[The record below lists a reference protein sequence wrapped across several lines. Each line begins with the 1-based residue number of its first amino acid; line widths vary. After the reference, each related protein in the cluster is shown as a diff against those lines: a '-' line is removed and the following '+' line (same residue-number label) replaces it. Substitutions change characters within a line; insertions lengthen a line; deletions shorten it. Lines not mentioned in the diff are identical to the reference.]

1 MGAFRFE
8 AARDDGSIERGEM
21 DADGVRHVRARL
33 RERGLV
39 ALTVQP
45 ATGAPGRSGRF
56 FAHSFSSAALALAT
70 RQLASLVSAGLPL
83 DAALSTLVEQCD
95 DERQR
100 ELWRG
105 VRAEVLAGRTLA
117 DAMETFPGSFSRL
130 YCATVRAGEQAGRF
144 GLVLERLAGYLE
156 DREALRGKVFA
167 AALYPAIVTVIAI
180 AIVLFLMTYV
190 VPQVVQV
197 FENNHQ
203 HLPLP
208 TRALLIFSD
217 ALRLFGLPMLV
228 LAAAAVAL
236 WRAALR
242 NAAVRKAQDIW
253 LLQLPVVGKLLRG
266 MDTARYAATLSM
278 LTDAGVP
285 MLRALA
291 AAEATMASSVM
302 REAARDTMDSVS
314 EGQSLARALAR
325 SKMFPPVLVRLV
337 EVGETTGRLPDMLG
351 HAARNLSAE
360 VERRTSGAA
369 ALLEPILILLMGAF
383 VLAIVVAV
391 MLPIIEVN
399 QLVR

>member
-1 MGAFRFE
+1 MGAFRYE
-8 AARDDGSIERGEM
+8 AAREDGSIERGEM
-21 DADGVRHVRARL
+21 EADGVRHVRTRL

-45 ATGAPGRSGRF
+45 ATGDPGRSGRF
-56 FAHSFSSAALALAT
+56 FARSFSNAALALAT

-100 ELWRG
+100 ELWRT

-130 YCATVRAGEQAGRF
+130 YCATVRAGEQAVRF

-197 FENNHQ
+197 FESSHQ

-208 TRALLIFSD
+208 TRALLLFSD
-217 ALRLFGLPMLV
+217 ALRLFGLPLLV
-228 LAAAAVAL
+228 LTAVAVGL
-236 WRAALR
+236 WRTALR
-242 NAAVRKAQDIW
+242 NPAVRKAQDIR

-325 SKMFPPVLVRLV
+325 SRMFPPVLVRLV

-391 MLPIIEVN
+391 MLPIVEVN